1 MGRRSRKRSVATTRA
16 AARSTP
22 AAPTSTAAPA
32 APRPRRRSRLDEAP
46 PAPWG
51 SFPLAELCVLIALV
65 LGVIGVITW
74 GHSGQIMLAAATALG
89 SLAGLEVAI
98 REHFAGYRSHTL
110 VLAGACAVA
119 TIALLLIAG
128 VPQPVPLVAGA
139 AVLATA
145 FTALRG
151 AFRRRSGG
159 LSFR

>member
-16 AARSTP
+16 AAPAPPPSP
-22 AAPTSTAAPA
+22 AAA
-32 APRPRRRSRLDEAP
+32 RPRRRSRLDEAP

-65 LGVIGVITW
+65 LGVVGLIVW
-74 GHSGQIMLAAATALG
+74 GHAGQVMLGAATALG

-110 VLAGACAVA
+110 VLAGACGVA
-119 TIALLLIAG
+119 TIALLLLAG
-128 VPQPVPLVAGA
+128 APQPVPLVVGV

-151 AFRRRSGG
+151 AFRRKSGG

>member
-16 AARSTP
+16 AARP
-22 AAPTSTAAPA
+22 APPTAETAP
-32 APRPRRRSRLDEAP
+32 PRPRRRSRLDDAP

-51 SFPLAELCVLIALV
+51 SFPLAELCVFLAL
-65 LGVIGVITW
+65 VIGVIGLITW
-74 GHSGQIMLAAATALG
+74 GRSGQIMLAAATALG

-119 TIALLLIAG
+119 TVAVLLIAG
-128 VPQPVPLVAGA
+128 APQPVGL
-139 AVLATA
+139 AVGIAVMVSA
-145 FTALRG
+145 FVGFRN

>member
-16 AARSTP
+16 ARPAPAPTP
-22 AAPTSTAAPA
+22 APAP
-32 APRPRRRSRLDEAP
+32 PRARRRSRLDEAP

-65 LGVIGVITW
+65 LGVIGLVVW
-74 GHSGQIMLAAATALG
+74 GHAGQVMLGAATALG

-119 TIALLLIAG
+119 TIALLLLAG
-128 VPQPVPLVAGA
+128 VPQPVPLAAGV
-139 AVLATA
+139 AVLVSA
-145 FTALRG
+145 FAAFRG

>member
-16 AARSTP
+16 AARP
-22 AAPTSTAAPA
+22 APPAEAAQQ
-32 APRPRRRSRLDEAP
+32 PRPRRRSRLDEAP

-51 SFPLAELCVLIALV
+51 SFPLAELCVFIALV
-65 LGVIGVITW
+65 LGVIGLVVW
-74 GHSGQIMLAAATALG
+74 GHAGQVMLACATALG

-119 TIALLLIAG
+119 TIAVLLLAG
-128 VPQPVPLVAGA
+128 VPQPVPLVVGV

-145 FTALRG
+145 FAALRG
-151 AFRRRSGG
+151 AFR
-159 LSFR
+159 